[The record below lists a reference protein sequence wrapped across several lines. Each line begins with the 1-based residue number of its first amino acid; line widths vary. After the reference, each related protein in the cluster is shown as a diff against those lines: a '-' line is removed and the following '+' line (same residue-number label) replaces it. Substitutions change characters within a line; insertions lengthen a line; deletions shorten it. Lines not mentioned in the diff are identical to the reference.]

1 MERVAYINGAYLPES
16 EVCISFRDRGFTLG
30 DAVFDAERTF
40 NGEIFRLEEHIDRL
54 FRSLEKVK
62 IDPGLSREDLIDIT
76 HETVSRNRALL
87 EPGQDYWVMQ
97 RITRGLNVVGGEL
110 WQSTGPTI
118 IVECTPL
125 PLKARALLMRDGLDV
140 HTPSIRRVAP
150 ESLDP
155 NIKSHNY
162 LNLVLAD
169 LEVRGHSTQSWA
181 VLLDSRGF
189 LSEGIGSNIFL
200 VKDGVLLTP
209 RTEFVLPGVSR
220 AVVFELARSAG
231 LRVEETDL
239 TPQQARDADEAF
251 VTSTSFCICP
261 VRSYDHILLNRTSV
275 PGPVTMELSA
285 AFSREVGLDFRR
297 QYLDCLE

>member
-1 MERVAYINGAYLPES
+1 MCS
-16 EVCISFRDRGFTLG
+16 S
-30 DAVFDAERTF
+30 
-40 NGEIFRLEEHIDRL
+40 
-54 FRSLEKVK
+54 
-62 IDPGLSREDLIDIT
+62 DL
-76 HETVSRNRALL
+76 
-87 EPGQDYWVMQ
+87 
-97 RITRGLNVVGGEL
+97 
-110 WQSTGPTI
+110 
-118 IVECTPL
+118 
-125 PLKARALLMRDGLDV
+125 
-140 HTPSIRRVAP
+140 
-150 ESLDP
+150 
-155 NIKSHNY
+155 
-162 LNLVLAD
+162 
-169 LEVRGHSTQSWA
+169 
-181 VLLDSRGF
+181 SRGF

-220 AVVFELARSAG
+220 AVVFELAQSAG

-275 PGPVTMELSA
+275 PGPVTTELSA